1 MEEELKEVMYT
12 KAIANL
18 KAVLKLIDRRAFKIQ
33 RTKSYKAND
42 NICHK

>member
-18 KAVLKLIDRRAFKIQ
+18 KAVLKLIDKRGEQNSKDKIIQ
-33 RTKSYKAND
+33 S
-42 NICHK
+42 